1 VYRNRRAEPVRYH
14 LAMVA
19 DPPTS
24 SDTAA
29 GPGRRRAPWW
39 AVTTYFAEGFP
50 YALVRLLATPFF
62 RDAGASL
69 QAVGLTSLYGLP
81 WNLKFLWAPAVDTTA
96 TKRRWIV
103 TMEAV
108 LAGIALAQAAIAGL
122 ADPLGAASVAFL
134 VMAVAAATHDIAIDG
149 YYLEALDRT
158 EQARWVGFQSMAYRI
173 ALIAGGGGLIYV
185 SGRTSWTVAWVV
197 AAGALAL
204 LGVVHGLLL
213 PRIETPRRP
222 LRALLAGLA
231 RPRFL
236 VPFLGAA
243 GAVLGVRF
251 VLARPWAE
259 GIRTLLGALTVP
271 QWIVLGLL
279 TVMVGVAVRAPALKR
294 RLYASDSTYALA
306 FVDYLDQPRIGVILA
321 FIALYRTGESF
332 LLNMAYPFLK
342 AIGVTRAQYGIAYG
356 TFGIAAAIAGAML
369 GGILIARY
377 GLRRCI
383 WPFVAAQ
390 NVLNLLYMALALHE
404 RPALEGA
411 AHPAVDIRLVT
422 ALIAVE
428 AFGAG
433 LGSSAFQ
440 VFIMRTTKA
449 SYKAAHMAIATA
461 LMSVSAT
468 LAGVASG
475 FLAAE
480 LGFPVYFGLTFLATI
495 PAMVLI
501 PFVPQ
506 LRER

>member
-1 VYRNRRAEPVRYH
+1 MTSHATPEP
-14 LAMVA
+14 
-19 DPPTS
+19 
-24 SDTAA
+24 AA
-29 GPGRRRAPWW
+29 PDGGARKRAPWW

-96 TKRRWIV
+96 TKRRWLV
-103 TMEAV
+103 TVEAV
-108 LAGIALAQAAIAGL
+108 LAGLALVQAAVAGL
-122 ADPLGAASVAFL
+122 ADPLGAASVAFF

-185 SGRTSWTVAWVV
+185 SGKTSWTVAWLV
-197 AAGALAL
+197 AGGALAAL
-204 LGVVHGLLL
+204 ALGHGLFL

-222 LRALLAGLA
+222 LRAALSGLL

-236 VPFLGAA
+236 VPFLAAVAVAA
-243 GAVLGVRF
+243 GIRFLLSRPQAAGVRALF
-251 VLARPWAE
+251 
-259 GIRTLLGALTVP
+259 GALTVP
-271 QWIVLGLL
+271 QWIVLALL
-279 TVMVGVAVRAPALKR
+279 LVLAVVAVRAPALKR
-294 RLYASDSTYALA
+294 KLYASDSTYALA

-321 FIALYRTGESF
+321 FIVLYRTGESF
-332 LLNMAYPFLK
+332 LLNMAYPFLRE
-342 AIGVTRAQYGIAYG
+342 IGVTRAQYGIAYG

-369 GGILIARY
+369 GGMLIARY
-377 GLRRCI
+377 GLRRCV

-411 AHPAVDIRLVT
+411 ARGGVDIRLVT
-422 ALIAVE
+422 ALIVVE

-440 VFIMRTTKA
+440 VFLMRTTKA

-468 LAGVASG
+468 IAGVASG
-475 FLAAE
+475 FLAAG
-480 LGFPVYFGLTFLATI
+480 LGFPVYFGLTFLATV
-495 PAMVLI
+495 PSMALI